1 MKFSLQWIRDYIELP
16 HDLTMTQ
23 LAYDLTMRTVEV
35 EGIENLAERF
45 DRVVTGRILCVEP
58 HPQADKLRVCQVDIA
73 QPDPAVIVCGGSNL
87 QDGQLVAVA
96 LPGAFVRWHGEGE
109 PVEIRRTTLR
119 GVKSDGMICAAAEI
133 GMEALFPAEDEH
145 EILDLGAFLRT
156 PGQPLANA
164 LQMDDQILE
173 IDNKS
178 LTNRPDLWGHYGI
191 ARELAAIYQ
200 VALKPLPSF
209 QVPEQTASYP
219 VYIDQPDLC
228 NRYMAV
234 VYSGLKNEPAPYWLQ
249 LRIWKV
255 GMRPINNLVDVTNYV
270 MLTSGQPT
278 HGFDKAHVDGEI
290 RVRTARPGEKLEMLD
305 GKKLSL
311 DDADLLICDKE
322 KPMSLAG
329 IMGGRADSILPD
341 TTEMILELAKFN
353 PTSIRH
359 AMQRHAMRTE
369 AGIRNEKGIDALR
382 MDQAAG
388 LADWLIREIMPEA
401 HVTAYTDCHPFQA
414 TYPRIDVPL
423 AFLNTRLGRDLAAHE
438 LVSYL
443 KPLGFTIDQQKSD
456 STGKPVLTVQVPSWR
471 GTGDVTLPDDVLEE
485 VARMIGYENFDF
497 APPLVVL
504 DKAVRQRIIETERAV
519 REYLAFR
526 AGFQEVFTY
535 PWIADNLIRAAG
547 IDPESCLQLAT
558 PPSPETARLRSSLI
572 PGLLESVAANLR
584 FFDDMKLFE
593 LTQVFRQGEMNP
605 SEPAETLPAQPRYLA
620 AALAGQDPVRLFR
633 EAKGV
638 LEQMPQVVQ
647 IAPVSFEQQQQPA
660 WADKKVWLNIVHQ
673 GQVVGSLGLLSA
685 RSARLADIKRTC
697 IALFELDMELLQPL
711 PSRENKYYPLPRFP
725 LVEQDLSIVVDA
737 AVKWQDIEALITG
750 KVRRCSFIEAYTGRQ
765 VPPGKK
771 SILLRVWL
779 GSDEGT
785 LTTEAIDAQMQRIVK
800 TIQAKLGGAIRQA
813 EQ

>member
-16 HDLTMTQ
+16 QSLTMEQ

-35 EGIENLAERF
+35 EGIENLAERLEK
-45 DRVVTGRILCVEP
+45 VVAGRILRIEP
-58 HPQADKLRVCQVDIA
+58 HPQADKLRVCHVDVA
-73 QPDPAVIVCGGSNL
+73 QAEPAVIVCGGSNL
-87 QDGQLVAVA
+87 QVGQLVAVA
-96 LPGAFVRWHGEGE
+96 LPGAYVRWHGEGE
-109 PVEIRRTTLR
+109 PVEIRETTLR
-119 GVKSDGMICAAAEI
+119 GVKSGGMICAAAEI
-133 GMEALFPAEDEH
+133 GMEALFPAGDDH
-145 EILDLGAFLRT
+145 EILDLGALSPT
-156 PGQPLANA
+156 PGQSLAAA

-200 VALKPLPSF
+200 VALKPLPPF
-209 QVPEQTASYP
+209 RLPEQTASYP

-270 MLTSGQPT
+270 MLTTGQPT
-278 HGFDKAHVDGEI
+278 HGFDKAHVAGEI
-290 RVRTARPGEKLEMLD
+290 RVRTARAGEKLEMLD
-305 GKKLSL
+305 GKRLSL
-311 DDADLLICDKE
+311 AETDLLICDAE

-353 PTSIRH
+353 PTAIRH
-359 AMQRHAMRTE
+359 SMQRHAMRTE

-382 MDQAAG
+382 MDQATG
-388 LADWLIREIMPEA
+388 LADWLIRQILPQA
-401 HVTAYTDCHPFQA
+401 QITAYADCHPFKA
-414 TYPRIDVPL
+414 AYPRIDVPL
-423 AFLNTRLGRDLAAHE
+423 AFLNTRLGRELAVDE
-438 LVSYL
+438 VISYL
-443 KPLGFTIDQQKSD
+443 NPLGFTVDRQEVD

-471 GTGDVTLPDDVLEE
+471 GTGDVSLPDDILEE
-485 VARMIGYENFDF
+485 VARLIGYENFDF
-497 APPLVVL
+497 TPPLVVL
-504 DKAVRQRIIETERAV
+504 DKAVRQRTIETERAV

-526 AGFQEVFTY
+526 AGFQEIFTY
-535 PWIADNLIRAAG
+535 PWIDETLIRAAG
-547 IDPESCLQLAT
+547 IDPASCLQLAT
-558 PPSPETARLRSSLI
+558 PPSPETAHLRSSLI
-572 PGLLESVAANLR
+572 PGLLASVSSNLR
-584 FFDDMKLFE
+584 FYEEMKLFE
-593 LTQVFRQGEMNP
+593 LTQVFRQGEIQP
-605 SEPAETLPAQPRYLA
+605 SELAETLPAQPRYLA

-647 IAPVSFEQQQQPA
+647 ITPISFEQQQQPA
-660 WADKKVWLNIVHQ
+660 WADKKVWLNILHQ
-673 GQVVGSLGLLSA
+673 DRVVGSLGLLSA
-685 RSARLADIKRTC
+685 RSARLADIKRTS
-697 IALFELDMELLQPL
+697 IALFELDMDLLQPL
-711 PSRENKYYPLPRFP
+711 PSRENKYRPLPRFP
-725 LVEQDLSIVVDA
+725 MVEQDLAIVVDT
-737 AVKWQDIEALITG
+737 AVKWQDIEALIDG
-750 KVRRCSFIEAYTGRQ
+750 KVRRCSFIEAYTGKQ

-785 LTTEAIDAQMQRIVK
+785 LTTEAIDAHMQRIVR
-800 TIQAKLGGAIRQA
+800 TIESKLGGAIRQA
-813 EQ
+813 